1 MYIKPIPL
9 GVNPLKD
16 EDRQPIMKIVSGDR
30 MVVGTKLS
38 IVIDNTEVPA
48 TPDNSTVEFK
58 LAENQFTDTLWTGTW
73 NDGVEQTHGCLTG
86 MVEVTVPKR
95 IADDLRRGSYSFSIV
110 VSTKTRM
117 NPTTQLRG
125 TILVEYAPTSP
136 INEIPYRRNG

>member
-16 EDRQPIMKIVSGDR
+16 EDRQPIMKIVSGDS

-58 LAENQFTDTLWTGTW
+58 LAENQFADTLWTGTW
-73 NDGVEQTHGCLTG
+73 NDGVEQTHGCLPG
-86 MVEVTVPKR
+86 MVEVTVPRR

-136 INEIPYRRNG
+136 INEIPYRSNG